1 MTSARFTLPP
11 TTGLV
16 FQPVVATDDDSWTVD
31 DARLLGRQ
39 RSAQWLLDQYQA
51 NPDDPFFADSNPL
64 QTTYI
69 AVNLADSAPSIA
81 VELTT
86 HPRDPGLEQVDQWDR
101 IEQAGGEFGRYGVPA
116 ISCYGWTEQHSDAVA
131 PVLAAIVDGWNM
143 VRVSCRDRRPS
154 ADSTVLRIDIW
165 PIEGAMNRQIIK
177 QGAARPTPAR
187 LEVPDGPGTSDVN
200 RPGFVGGSVSWF
212 QRLPGPGFHG
222 SW

>member
-69 AVNLADSAPSIA
+69 AVNLADSAPSIT

-101 IEQAGGEFGRYGVPA
+101 IE
-116 ISCYGWTEQHSDAVA
+116 SSA
-131 PVLAAIVDGWNM
+131 P
-143 VRVSCRDRRPS
+143 
-154 ADSTVLRIDIW
+154 
-165 PIEGAMNRQIIK
+165 
-177 QGAARPTPAR
+177 
-187 LEVPDGPGTSDVN
+187 
-200 RPGFVGGSVSWF
+200 
-212 QRLPGPGFHG
+212 
-222 SW
+222 

>member
-69 AVNLADSAPSIA
+69 AVNLADSAPSIT

-165 PIEGAMNRQIIK
+165 PIEG
-177 QGAARPTPAR
+177 
-187 LEVPDGPGTSDVN
+187 VN